1 MTDSCWTHLSTV
13 LKLCKWQL
21 TQTLIAMCVGSLC
34 LFRSH
39 VQQDLTDL
47 FVRQNAS
54 SESVPIKVLPMKG
67 VAETW
72 HMPRYSKG
80 EGTGACSR
88 SEHMFLVIVVRIV
101 KKKKMELCH
110 SFQTNSSLLLI
121 FIIFLKSFTKFHTT
135 HSNIKTTEY
144 VDRHYLP
151 KQHVSPFAETTWP
164 LPPSCGYCLVRFRK
178 KKQKKHC
185 GLGKNHYIT
194 CN

>member
-72 HMPRYSKG
+72 HMPRYCKG
-80 EGTGACSR
+80 EGTGACSC

-101 KKKKMELCH
+101 KKKWNSVTLFKQTVLCCLFLLFFLNH
-110 SFQTNSSLLLI
+110 SLNFTQHILISKQLNTLIVIISQNNCVTIRRNNMTIASVLWLL
-121 FIIFLKSFTKFHTT
+121 F
-135 HSNIKTTEY
+135 
-144 VDRHYLP
+144 
-151 KQHVSPFAETTWP
+151 
-164 LPPSCGYCLVRFRK
+164 G
-178 KKQKKHC
+178 
-185 GLGKNHYIT
+185 
-194 CN
+194 